1 MFVTLQGQPSPGRN
15 RVDGYIWREFE
26 REHRSE
32 GVDRLFGETVGEV
45 VNAVLV
51 GFAIADIDDPA
62 LHSFGEL
69 FGKGCNQEPGRKQVN
84 VENTVEL
91 FRCDRPAITPWKDT
105 GIVDQDV
112 HMTKTEHGLSI
123 LRVQDILSPC

>member
-1 MFVTLQGQPSPGRN
+1 MFVTLQGQHSPGRN

-32 GVDRLFGETVGEV
+32 GVDRLFGETIGEV
-45 VNAVLV
+45 VSAVLV

-69 FGKGCNQEPGRKQVN
+69 MQSGARE
-84 VENTVEL
+84 
-91 FRCDRPAITPWKDT
+91 
-105 GIVDQDV
+105 
-112 HMTKTEHGLSI
+112 KTS
-123 LRVQDILSPC
+123 

>member
-1 MFVTLQGQPSPGRN
+1 
-15 RVDGYIWREFE
+15 
-26 REHRSE
+26 
-32 GVDRLFGETVGEV
+32 V
-45 VNAVLV
+45 VSAVLV

-69 FGKGCNQEPGRKQVN
+69 FGEGCNQEPGRKQVN
-84 VENTVEL
+84 VENAVEL

-112 HMTKTEHGLSI
+112 HMTKNFLNTVHQF
-123 LRVQDILSPC
+123 LRVQDILKVLLKDFSLSPHIQQV